1 MKGEVPEDLTEEPP
15 PPIPDR
21 VDPPFHHKFK
31 DAMNAAY
38 RFYNINTIG
47 HCIII
52 F

>member
-38 RFYNINTIG
+38 RFEHKHFQIKKK
-47 HCIII
+47 H